1 MKWNTLSNKIRKNQH
16 AQPVCDPLRTEVY
29 RAGFVLLA
37 YHDHYKKPYH
47 FTQYATQQQKW
58 YSDSEP
64 IFSSFP
70 LHRMGCQETLRSKF
84 PLKQPPRLFFHAPI
98 LLLTAHAPISL
109 ENINTPHA
117 MTGNPAPIMA
127 LTPPPNN
134 LFERTYSLH

>member
-1 MKWNTLSNKIRKNQH
+1 MKWNTLSNKIRNNQH
-16 AQPVCDPLRTEVY
+16 AQPVCDPLRTEAY
-29 RAGFVLLA
+29 RPSFVLLA

-70 LHRMGCQETLRSKF
+70 LHRMGCQEHRFAKLRSKPVPRTGF
-84 PLKQPPRLFFHAPI
+84 PSFV
-98 LLLTAHAPISL
+98 LLLTAHAPIYL